1 VESTTNSCSHTETK
15 AATETSLTQP
25 NCHDVPHPSSKQ
37 GAADADV
44 ADETDRYSDVFTADG
59 TVLPADSDVTEVE
72 AWDTI
77 TDDLTTICGTSLY
90 NDDEAEAVL
99 DDRELS
105 PRT

>member
-1 VESTTNSCSHTETK
+1 VESTANSCSHTETK

-59 TVLPADSDVTEVE
+59 TVPADSDVTEVE

-77 TDDLTTICGTSLY
+77 TDDLTTICETSLY
-90 NDDEAEAVL
+90 NDDEAVL
-99 DDRELS
+99 NDRELS